1 MTNPSPTLLAFDTS
15 AAYCSAALL
24 LGGNIVAAR
33 YEELAR
39 GQAERLFPM
48 LDEVLKEAGVG
59 WDALDAIGVGTGPG
73 NFTGIRISVSAARG
87 LALSLRVP
95 AIGVTLFDALA
106 ENAPASPLL
115 LTLSAP
121 RDQIHIS
128 HGNTGISVVE
138 TVTLDTL
145 PACEPD
151 TVVIGNRSAEI
162 AKHLGCAFAPAAY
175 APAAAIA
182 HVAAKRWETDT
193 DRPVPY
199 YLRPADAAPASDP
212 PPVILP

>member
-1 MTNPSPTLLAFDTS
+1 MTNPTLLAFDTS

-24 LGGNIVAAR
+24 LGGDIVAAR
-33 YEELAR
+33 YEELVR

-48 LDEVLKEAGVG
+48 LDEVLQEAGVG
-59 WDALDAIGVGTGPG
+59 WHALDAIGVGTGPG

-87 LALSLRVP
+87 LSLSLGIRS
-95 AIGVTLFDALA
+95 IGVTLFDALA
-106 ENAPASPLL
+106 EDAPDSPLL

-121 RDQIHIS
+121 RDQIYTS
-128 HGNTGISVVE
+128 RRNTGEAEVE
-138 TVTLDTL
+138 IVTLNTL
-145 PACEPD
+145 PACQPE

-162 AKHLGCAFAPAAY
+162 AKHLGCGFAPAAY

-182 HVAAKRWETDT
+182 RVAAKRWETCA

-199 YLRPADAAPASDP
+199 YLRPADAARASDP